1 MKTELKMDTVRD
13 AGDYVVIAI
22 RGEATFADSDRMKRT
37 LLGEAEA
44 SGRRGI
50 IIDCS
55 DLGYLD
61 SSGLGIVVA
70 LYTTLK
76 RKQGR
81 LILAGMQP
89 TLISVLEASRLRKL
103 IPNTRSLEEATE
115 DMHNFLGKP
124 QYEEA

>member
-1 MKTELKMDTVRD
+1 MKSELLIETVKD
-13 AGDYVVIAI
+13 VGDYTVIAI
-22 RGEATFADSDRMKRT
+22 RGEATYADSDRMKKS
-37 LLGEAEA
+37 LLGDADTN
-44 SGRRGI
+44 GRRGI
-50 IIDCS
+50 IIDCT
-55 DLGYLD
+55 DLSYLD

-81 LILAGMQP
+81 LILACMQP

-115 DMHNFLGKP
+115 DMHNFLGTP